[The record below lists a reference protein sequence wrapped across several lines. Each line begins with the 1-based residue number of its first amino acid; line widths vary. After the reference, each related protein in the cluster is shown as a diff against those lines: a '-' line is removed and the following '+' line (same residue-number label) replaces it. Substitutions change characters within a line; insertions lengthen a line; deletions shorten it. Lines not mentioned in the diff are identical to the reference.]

1 MGVRIGAI
9 FALGIALCWTGIAG
23 AQQQQQQL
31 LQAGQELLFT
41 ADSIDHDRQLGIVT
55 ARGNVEIVQG
65 ERVLRA
71 DLVSFNQKADLLT
84 ATGNIALIE
93 PGGEVIF
100 ADHVELT
107 GDFKTGAIE
116 NIRILLADNA
126 RLAAVDGRRIGGNV
140 MELNKAVY
148 SPCRK
153 CLASDGTPLW
163 RIKAIKVT
171 HNKAEQVVEYR
182 DAWLE
187 FMGVPVAYTPYL
199 SHPDP
204 SVKRKSGLLV
214 PRFGNDTELGVV
226 IETPYY
232 FNIAPDK
239 DATLRPIFTSK
250 EGLVLAGEYRQRFA
264 GGRLRTDVSLTNG
277 STVDG
282 GDEIRGHIFGETRFD
297 LDDTWRIGADVQL
310 ASDDTYLRRYNFN
323 VLDTLTNRAFIEG
336 FRGRS
341 YARAEGF
348 FWRGLRQND
357 DPGTTPIVAPLVSYS
372 FVGDPGR
379 YGGRWGMDANLMVL
393 TKKEGA
399 DSRRLSLRTSWELP
413 HISSTGEV
421 WHLFADLRTDAYWV
435 SDVRKPGRA
444 ATDLSSGLSGRIM
457 PTIGLD
463 WRFPFARSSG
473 SVTQIIEP
481 VAGVILSPNGGNP
494 DKIPNED
501 SQNFEID
508 DTNLMSRNRFTGL
521 DRVESGQRIYYGLH
535 FSANGASGY
544 SDAFVGQ
551 SYRLRPDTSLTPS
564 SGLDDNFS
572 DFVGRVNIRPN
583 LPMQLQYR
591 FRIDK
596 DKLTARRSEVLATFG
611 PPAFKISLDYAFFGQ
626 GSGSGEFN
634 DREELTAAL
643 RSQLT
648 SKWAAYASTRRDLES
663 GSTLSNQFGL
673 EYVCDCFTFGI
684 DYIRTFTQDRDIR
697 PSEKIFF
704 RFIFKN
710 LGSVAAA
717 AGRSSRSAI
726 AQPEATQ

>member
-1 MGVRIGAI
+1 MGRWRGAI
-9 FALGIALCWTGIAG
+9 IAFGIILCWTGTTH
-23 AQQQQQQL
+23 AQQRIL
-31 LQAGQELLFT
+31 RAGQEVLFK
-41 ADSIDHDRQLGIVT
+41 ADSIDHDRQLGVVT

-71 DLVSFNQKADLLT
+71 DLVNFNLNADLMT
-84 ATGNIALIE
+84 ATGNIALME

-107 GDFKTGAIE
+107 GDFKTGAVE
-116 NIRILLADNA
+116 NIRILMSDNA

-140 MELNKAVY
+140 TELNKAVY

-153 CLASDGTPLW
+153 CLAPDGAPLW
-163 RIKAIKVT
+163 RVKAVKVI
-171 HNKAEQVVEYR
+171 HNKAEQLIEYR

-187 FMGVPVAYTPYL
+187 VMGVPVAYTPYL

-204 SVKRKSGLLV
+204 AVKRKSGLLV
-214 PRFGNDTELGVV
+214 PRYGNDTELGFI

-239 DATLRPIFTSK
+239 DATLHPIFTSK
-250 EGLVLAGEYRQRFA
+250 EGPVLAGEYRQRFTN
-264 GGRLRTDVSLTNG
+264 GRLRTDASLTNG
-277 STVDG
+277 STVGG
-282 GDEIRGHIFGETRFD
+282 GDDTRGHIFGEARFD
-297 LDDTWRIGADVQL
+297 LNDTWRMGADIQL
-310 ASDDTYLRRYNFN
+310 ASDDTYLRRYDFN
-323 VLDTLTNRAFIEG
+323 ALDTLTNNVFIEG
-336 FRGRS
+336 FRGRN

-348 FWRGLRQND
+348 FWRGLREND
-357 DPGTTPIVAPLVSYS
+357 DPGITPIVAPLIGYS
-372 FVGDPGR
+372 FVGDPGL
-379 YGGRWGMDANLMVL
+379 YGGRWGVDANLMVL
-393 TKKEGA
+393 TQKEGN
-399 DSRRLSLRTSWELP
+399 DSRRLSLRTGWELP
-413 HISSTGEV
+413 HIASTGEV

-435 SDVRKPGRA
+435 DDVQEPDRTAG
-444 ATDLSSGLSGRIM
+444 DLSSGLTGRIM

-463 WRFPFARSSG
+463 WRFPFARSNG
-473 SVTQIIEP
+473 SITQIIEP

-501 SQNFEID
+501 SQDFEID
-508 DTNLMSRNRFTGL
+508 DTNLVSHNRFTGL
-521 DRVESGQRIYYGLH
+521 DRIESGQRVYYGMHL
-535 FSANGASGY
+535 SANGASGY
-544 SDAFVGQ
+544 SDAFIGQ
-551 SYRLRPDTSLTPS
+551 SYRLRRDASFAS
-564 SGLDDNFS
+564 NSGLDENFS

-583 LPMQLQYR
+583 LPVRLQYR

-596 DKLTARRSEVLATFG
+596 DELTARRSEVLATFG
-611 PPAFKISLDYAFFGQ
+611 PPAFKASLDYAFFGR

-634 DREELTAAL
+634 DREELTAVL

-648 SKWAAYASTRRDLES
+648 KKWAAYASTRRDLQGGKS
-663 GSTLSNQFGL
+663 LANRFGL
-673 EYVCDCFTFGI
+673 QYVCDCFTFSI

-704 RFIFKN
+704 RLIFKN
-710 LGSVAAA
+710 LGSVEAA